1 MVLIHKQLPPMPKDV
16 NASGTKHAL
25 IQTRSRA
32 ICYRQLALFIT
43 IALHVGSQN
52 IVIGLNTCEEITGQK
67 FKLTNLQS
75 KNKKDVQRPMF
86 LLYFSPT
93 AKKVGRFNPHSV
105 EFSQNSFC

>member
-1 MVLIHKQLPPMPKDV
+1 MML
-16 NASGTKHAL
+16 NASCTKHAL

-32 ICYRQLALFIT
+32 TCYRQLALFIT

-52 IVIGLNTCEEITGQK
+52 IVIDTCEEITGQK

-75 KNKKDVQRPMF
+75 KNKKDVQRAMF

-93 AKKVGRFNPHSV
+93 AKKGWPFQS
-105 EFSQNSFC
+105 SFC

>member
-1 MVLIHKQLPPMPKDV
+1 MPNDV

-52 IVIGLNTCEEITGQK
+52 ILIGLYTCEEITGQK

-75 KNKKDVQRPMF
+75 KNKKDVQHPMF

-93 AKKVGRFNPHSV
+93 AKKVGRFNLHSV

>member
-1 MVLIHKQLPPMPKDV
+1 MVLIHKQLPPMPNDV

-52 IVIGLNTCEEITGQK
+52 ILIGLKTCEEITGQK

-93 AKKVGRFNPHSV
+93 AKKVGRFNLHSV

>member
-1 MVLIHKQLPPMPKDV
+1 MVLIHKQLPPMPNDV

-32 ICYRQLALFIT
+32 ICYRLHYIT

-93 AKKVGRFNPHSV
+93 AKKVGRFNLHSV